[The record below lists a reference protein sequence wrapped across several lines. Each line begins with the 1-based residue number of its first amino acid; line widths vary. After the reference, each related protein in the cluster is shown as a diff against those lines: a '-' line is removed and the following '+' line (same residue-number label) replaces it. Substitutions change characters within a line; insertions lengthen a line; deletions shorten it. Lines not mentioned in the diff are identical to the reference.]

1 MSARALDLCVIESYS
16 FQAAVHH
23 VDAEHVLQLIHG
35 AG

>member
-16 FQAAVHH
+16 FQAAV
-23 VDAEHVLQLIHG
+23 DAEHVLQLIHG